1 MKTSTNIQRKQT
13 CGDVGCGLGT
23 DSSREQRGGV
33 FHNTIKKIINH
44 SRIKSPHI
52 IHYDASGCNGCS
64 IETLA
69 CLTPRYD
76 IERFGAVEKGN
87 PRHADILIVSGAL
100 SHKSAPRLKRIYE
113 QMPEPKAVMSL
124 GACGISSG
132 VFKDAYN
139 IIGPLD
145 KIIPVDI
152 YVAGCPPKPEAIING
167 LLKALGVWK
176 KKLDGQE

>member
-1 MKTSTNIQRKQT
+1 MKTKTYPQT
-13 CGDVGCGLGT
+13 GRAGAREGKEPNTKGDIIH
-23 DSSREQRGGV
+23 S
-33 FHNTIKKIINH
+33 TIKKIINH

-52 IHYDASGCNGCS
+52 LHFDASGCNGCS

-100 SHKSAPRLKRIYE
+100 SHKSSPRLKRLYE
-113 QMPEPKAVMSL
+113 QMPEPKAVISL

-139 IIGPLD
+139 ICGPLD

-167 LLKALGVWK
+167 MLKALALWK
-176 KKLDGQE
+176 KKLNSQD